1 MTRYLVALFALCLLT
16 APGLADDPK
25 PIADPEKF
33 SEDILT
39 DFAENRISDVATRM
53 ADVTGTPEQ
62 KLTFESIFRPLEGKK
77 YEFRKKVV
85 DKDYAGALRQIV
97 HYAFVKEVG
106 FVYFRFNYKQAG
118 SGWILANFNFTTET
132 TELFPP
138 GMNIE

>member
-1 MTRYLVALFALCLLT
+1 MSRYSVALFALFLLT
-16 APGLADDPK
+16 APAFADDPK
-25 PIADPEKF
+25 PIADPEKS
-33 SEDILT
+33 SEDILA
-39 DFAENRISDVATRM
+39 DFAENRISDVATKM
-53 ADVTGTPEQ
+53 ADVTGAPEQ
-62 KLTFESIFRPLEGKK
+62 KPAFESLFRPLDGKT

-106 FVYFRFNYKQAG
+106 FVCFRLNYKQAG
-118 SGWILANFNFTTET
+118 SGWILANFAAET